1 MEKKNKAI
9 KERLEELLPAR
20 DELKFV
26 NTKRID
32 RTDAQY
38 RFLIGLRSNGK
49 TSACLESS
57 LKYCVKS
64 GTQMA
69 IIRRWDTDFKGD
81 TSAKTC
87 FNGLSDRGII
97 TEITNGVWDGIKYY
111 NGAWYFSRVDADT
124 EKTVRNDIPI
134 AYAFS
139 INMEEHYKSGS
150 WPRITRVVF
159 DEVISRKGYL
169 PDEFVSFCNILSTI
183 IRTRDDVVIYMCAN
197 TINWDCLY
205 FKEMGLGNIRDLKEG
220 DLKVWQYGQSKLK
233 VAVQYTDKLSQKGS
247 PSDVY
252 FAFGNP
258 KLKMI
263 TGGDWE
269 IALYP
274 LLPCSSV
281 HRNDILF
288 TFYVKYEFDTLQG
301 EVVQK
306 DNNVFIFMHNKTTTL
321 KEKQDDL
328 IFSNEVRPEPNYVY
342 DILRP
347 TMKIT
352 KKIAALIAAGKIFY
366 QSNTVGEVMNNYITA
381 CRRSRGF

>member
-1 MEKKNKAI
+1 
-9 KERLEELLPAR
+9 
-20 DELKFV
+20 
-26 NTKRID
+26 
-32 RTDAQY
+32 
-38 RFLIGLRSNGK
+38 
-49 TSACLESS
+49 
-57 LKYCVKS
+57 
-64 GTQMA
+64 
-69 IIRRWDTDFKGD
+69 
-81 TSAKTC
+81 
-87 FNGLSDRGII
+87 
-97 TEITNGVWDGIKYY
+97 
-111 NGAWYFSRVDADT
+111 
-124 EKTVRNDIPI
+124 
-134 AYAFS
+134 
-139 INMEEHYKSGS
+139 
-150 WPRITRVVF
+150 
-159 DEVISRKGYL
+159 
-169 PDEFVSFCNILSTI
+169 
-183 IRTRDDVVIYMCAN
+183 
-197 TINWDCLY
+197 
-205 FKEMGLGNIRDLKEG
+205 MGLGNIRDLKEG

-352 KKIAALIAAGKIFY
+352 KKIAALIASGKIFY
-366 QSNTVGEVMNNYITA
+366 QSNTVGEVMNNYIKA